1 MHSVNL
7 SAQNH
12 WSEGNFSLTV
22 YIKINVVYFNSR
34 HIFAIS
40 FMSNITRIM
49 GFSLTFFSDDS
60 KFGQRM
66 LEKFGWSKGVG
77 LGKNKQGIAENIKV
91 QHKVTPT
98 GIQLF

>member
-1 MHSVNL
+1 
-7 SAQNH
+7 
-12 WSEGNFSLTV
+12 
-22 YIKINVVYFNSR
+22 
-34 HIFAIS
+34 
-40 FMSNITRIM
+40 M